1 MSKQKQSK
9 IDFNKSDLPKNR
21 KEVFFD
27 VLKIRYSVL
36 LKLGTLIL
44 ISLIPLLVVLILEDG
59 SLSSVYISLQN
70 GTITEEQYAFEIAT
84 LSTLFA
90 AIKIIAF
97 MIISITLAGSIKVIK
112 NLIWGEPIFFKEDFL
127 KGIKDN
133 LKNYILVS
141 LIIGSINIGITFTY
155 YSFTEL
161 VFLKVIF
168 YVIFYVLIIP
178 SMLFVCTMSSIYNM
192 SFLQLLSNGLI
203 LHIKTLPKTLL
214 ATLPLF
220 LIVSTSFIGLYVVKY
235 IILMVIGLFL
245 IPLYMIGFMLY
256 SCSIFDKYINMQHYP
271 EIVDKGVYRVN
282 KD

>member
-9 IDFNKSDLPKNR
+9 VDFNKSDLPKNR

-36 LKLGTLIL
+36 LKLGALIL

-97 MIISITLAGSIKVIK
+97 MIISVALAGSIKVIK
-112 NLIWGEPIFFKEDFL
+112 NLIWGEPIFFKEDFI

-133 LKNYILVS
+133 LKNYILVA
-141 LIIGSINIGITFTY
+141 LILGSINLGVTFTY

-168 YVIFYVLIIP
+168 YVVFYILIIP

-192 SFLQLLSNGLI
+192 TFLQLLGNGLI

-214 ATLPLF
+214 TTLPLF
-220 LIVSTSFIGLYVVKY
+220 LIISTSFIGLYVVKY
-235 IILMVIGLFL
+235 VILVVIGLLL
-245 IPLYMIGFMLY
+245 IPLYMIGLMLY

-271 EIVDKGVYRVN
+271 EIVDKGIYRVN
-282 KD
+282 KN